1 MKNLASYLDELYD
14 EELNESRSLRQTSKK
29 AITKKS
35 NKNMNRD
42 EYDVYESK
50 NHKNSSHGEKSKRRK

>member
-14 EELNESRSLRQTSKK
+14 EELNEGRSLRQTSKK

-42 EYDVYESK
+42 EYDVYESSINRK
-50 NHKNSSHGEKSKRRK
+50 NRGEKQKKRK

>member
-14 EELNESRSLRQTSKK
+14 GELNEGRSLRQTSKK
-29 AITKKS
+29 ALTKKQ

-42 EYDVYESK
+42 EYDVYEQK
-50 NHKNSSHGEKSKRRK
+50 NHKNSSHGEKQRRRK